1 MTCVVLIGVVGLLYW
16 KTQQVQGRPV
26 RPVGAVAV
34 EMATYGQTM
43 VAPSYVLKANS
54 DEVWRDPAPRA
65 SAPPGRSFCIDCGAA
80 IQGRFCGACGR
91 NQPAAAQPAAEPPFV
106 APTPNLF
113 RRQPMDNNQ
122 GAPHSLPVEI
132 ISAAGQ
138 GQPAGA
144 RPVPQGSVIQGSVIQ
159 GSVVPGSVVQGS
171 AVQESA
177 EQGYI

>member
-1 MTCVVLIGVVGLLYW
+1 
-16 KTQQVQGRPV
+16 
-26 RPVGAVAV
+26 
-34 EMATYGQTM
+34 MA
-43 VAPSYVLKANS
+43 APSYVLKANS
-54 DEVWRDPAPRA
+54 DGVGRAA
-65 SAPPGRSFCIDCGAA
+65 SAPPGRGFCIDCGAA

-91 NQPAAAQPAAEPPFV
+91 NQPAAAQTVAEQPPFV

-132 ISAAGQ
+132 ISA
-138 GQPAGA
+138 
-144 RPVPQGSVIQGSVIQ
+144 VPQGSVVQ
-159 GSVVPGSVVQGS
+159 GSVVPGSVVQEP